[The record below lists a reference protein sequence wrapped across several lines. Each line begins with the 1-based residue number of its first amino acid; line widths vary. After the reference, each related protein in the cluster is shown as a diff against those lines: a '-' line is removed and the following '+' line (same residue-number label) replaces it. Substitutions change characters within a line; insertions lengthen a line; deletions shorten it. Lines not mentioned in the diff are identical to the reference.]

1 MGAQASGRA
10 TALWPRVLAA
20 CVLVLLAGALL
31 YAAAIAGA
39 NFSRI
44 GV

>member
-1 MGAQASGRA
+1 MGSHA
-10 TALWPRVLAA
+10 TARETPLWPRALAA

-31 YAAAIAGA
+31 YAAAIAGS
-39 NFSRI
+39 NLPRI